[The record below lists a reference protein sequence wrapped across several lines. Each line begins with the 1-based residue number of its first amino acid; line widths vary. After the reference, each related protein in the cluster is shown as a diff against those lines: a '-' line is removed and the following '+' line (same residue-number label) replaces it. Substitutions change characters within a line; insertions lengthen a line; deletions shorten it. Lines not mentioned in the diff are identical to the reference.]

1 MRSVRR
7 DCPKAPRSRGER
19 GASVVLLLLVL
30 AALAAAGL
38 LALLMMPGDW
48 RSEGQGPPD
57 RPEPGEAGPSAGPS
71 AGPHTGPAAA
81 PAASAP
87 DLASEP
93 EAFDERPYDLN
104 DQAISALED
113 GRFDEAVEW
122 LEEAAAARPDV
133 AAFGANLGEAYLR
146 RARAEEDGP
155 DAAIDDFEAALERIK
170 DPERRAQ
177 VGVLLDR
184 SRRVR
189 EEERDF
195 VVEPT
200 LHFTFRYDGSREG
213 LTDGVDRLKVLL
225 EETYQEFGE
234 QFGRRPVEAGE
245 ERIEVVL
252 YDSEGFDSVTGL
264 GDWAG
269 GVFDGKIRVPVE
281 DLRTELRFA
290 RVKSVLRHETAHA
303 FTRSI
308 GGAAVPS
315 WLNEGVAQWLEEPAR
330 RTSGVEIARARLA
343 AASLFPL
350 ARLNGNLVGWEDR
363 GEVAR
368 AYDQALAFVDHLS
381 VQYGP
386 EIVFSMIAACR
397 DGGVEGAA
405 EHFKARTLVD
415 LDTVLGDLATSLG
428 H

>member
-1 MRSVRR
+1 MRS
-7 DCPKAPRSRGER
+7 PSTHRSRPPSPREER
-19 GASVVLLLLVL
+19 GAWLVL
-30 AALAAAGL
+30 ALLAVAALAGAGL
-38 LALLMMPGDW
+38 LALSMMPGDW
-48 RSEGQGPPD
+48 RLQEEAPPD
-57 RPEPGEAGPSAGPS
+57 PPQPAATRPAAPPL
-71 AGPHTGPAAA
+71 GPAPDPVVA
-81 PAASAP
+81 PEV
-87 DLASEP
+87 L
-93 EAFDERPYDLN
+93 DERPYDLN
-104 DQAISALED
+104 DRAIAALDE
-113 GRFDEAVEW
+113 GRLDEAVEL

-146 RARAEEDGP
+146 RARAGEGGS
-155 DAAIDDFEAALERIK
+155 DAAIDDFEAALEWIE

-177 VGVLLDR
+177 VEGLQQR
-184 SRRVR
+184 ARRVR
-189 EEERDF
+189 DEERDF

-200 LHFTFRYDGSREG
+200 LHFTFKYDGSRGE
-213 LTDGVDRLKVLL
+213 LTEGVDRLKVLL
-225 EETYQEFGE
+225 EDTYQEFGE

-245 ERIEVVL
+245 GRIEVIL
-252 YDSEGFDSVTGL
+252 YDAAGFDSVSGL

-269 GVFDGKIRVPVE
+269 GIFDGKIRVPVE

-330 RTSGVEIARARLA
+330 RSSGVGVARARLA
-343 AASLFPL
+343 SSSLFPL

-363 GEVAR
+363 AEVAR

-397 DGGVEGAA
+397 EGGVEGAA
-405 EHFKARTLVD
+405 AHFKARTLVE
-415 LDTVLGDLATSLG
+415 LDPVLGDLADSLTR
-428 H
+428 